1 MKKGIVR
8 NMKEKKIIT
17 RWIYWFTFA
26 VAVILVYKTL
36 DSFTDVV
43 NWIKSLFSVLM
54 PFIIGILIAYLFYIP
69 SRKMES
75 IYNKSRFKL
84 IRKKS
89 RLIGVLTVYIIA
101 VIICVIAIKFIIPS
115 IAQSIVDLVNNLPGY
130 YENAKLQL
138 EQMPQDSFLNKVN
151 AKDILKDLES
161 IDIKQYF
168 NLENLTQYAKGVLN
182 IATSIFGFFVSFIV
196 SIYLLLERKEIL
208 GFLRKLFKVIF
219 KDKTYKNLGNYFT
232 KTNEIFFK
240 FISSQLLDAIVV
252 GILASIA
259 LLILD
264 VKYAI
269 LLGFMIGI
277 SNIIPYFGAIV
288 GVSISILITIF
299 TGGIPKA
306 ILMGIII
313 IVLQQI
319 DANIINPKIVGN
331 SLKLSPILVI
341 FAVTIGGAYFN
352 ILGMFLAVPVIAVL
366 KIIIQDYINY
376 KNEVKE
382 PNIIKNIN

>member
-151 AKDILKDLES
+151 AKDILRDLES

-219 KDKTYKNLGNYFT
+219 KDKTYKVNY
-232 KTNEIFFK
+232 
-240 FISSQLLDAIVV
+240 
-252 GILASIA
+252 
-259 LLILD
+259 
-264 VKYAI
+264 
-269 LLGFMIGI
+269 
-277 SNIIPYFGAIV
+277 
-288 GVSISILITIF
+288 
-299 TGGIPKA
+299 
-306 ILMGIII
+306 
-313 IVLQQI
+313 
-319 DANIINPKIVGN
+319 
-331 SLKLSPILVI
+331 
-341 FAVTIGGAYFN
+341 
-352 ILGMFLAVPVIAVL
+352 
-366 KIIIQDYINY
+366 
-376 KNEVKE
+376 
-382 PNIIKNIN
+382 